1 MGQHRYIVRAS
12 DLNSWEYCHRSWWLR
27 QVAGLEPS
35 AAAQARMDAGTWR
48 HAAHGRGVWLAG
60 WLWRAGAALLAA
72 GALAGVVWW
81 LLTGAG
87 P

>member
-12 DLNSWEYCHRSWWLR
+12 ELNSWEYCHRSWWLR

-35 AAAQARMDAGTWR
+35 AAARARMDAGTAR

-60 WLWRAGAALLAA
+60 WLWRAGAALFAA
-72 GALAGVVWW
+72 GVLAGIGWW
-81 LLTGAG
+81 LLTLAG
-87 P
+87 Q